1 MEQINVLVVDD
12 EQDVLQ
18 TLESMLNELNFT
30 TLVAKSGDKA
40 MEIIE
45 NNKIDV
51 VLSDIYMPET
61 DGFELLKNVRVL
73 DKEIVFLMITGK
85 PTIETA
91 VQSIREG
98 AYDYITKPFDLEDLR
113 IKINRCIEKKKLS
126 HNLRWSRGVIWA
138 LIISIPIWL
147 LLGIIFASILTD

>member
-18 TLESMLNELNFT
+18 TLKSMLDELNFNP
-30 TLVAKSGDKA
+30 LIAQNGDKA
-40 MEIIE
+40 MDIIE
-45 NNKIDV
+45 KNNIDV

-61 DGFELLKNVRVL
+61 DGFELLKNVRAF

-98 AYDYITKPFDLEDLR
+98 AYDYITKPFDMEDLR
-113 IKINRCIEKKKLS
+113 IKINRCIEKKRLS
-126 HNLRWSRGVIWA
+126 HNLKWSKGVIWA

>member
-12 EQDVLQ
+12 EQDVLH
-18 TLESMLNELNFT
+18 TLESMLQELDFNPII
-30 TLVAKSGDKA
+30 ANSGDKA
-40 MEIIE
+40 LDIIE

-61 DGFELLKNVRVL
+61 DGFELLKNVRAL

-98 AYDYITKPFDLEDLR
+98 AYDYITKPFDMEDLR
-113 IKINRCIEKKKLS
+113 IKINRCVERKRLS
-126 HNLRWSRGVIWA
+126 HNLKWSRGVIWA

-147 LLGIIFASILTD
+147 LLGIIFASILSD

>member
-18 TLESMLNELNFT
+18 TLKSMLDELNFNP
-30 TLVAKSGDKA
+30 LIAQSGDKA

-45 NNKIDV
+45 NNNIDV

-61 DGFELLKNVRVL
+61 DGFELLKNVRAF

-98 AYDYITKPFDLEDLR
+98 AYDYITKPFDMEDLR
-113 IKINRCIEKKKLS
+113 IKINRCIEKKRLS
-126 HNLRWSRGVIWA
+126 HNLKWSRGVIWA

-147 LLGIIFASILTD
+147 VLGIIFASILSD

>member
-18 TLESMLNELNFT
+18 TLESMLNELNFNT
-30 TLVAKSGDKA
+30 IIANNGDKA
-40 MEIIE
+40 MDIIE

-61 DGFELLKNVRVL
+61 DGFELLNNVRAF

-126 HNLRWSRGVIWA
+126 HNLKWSRGVIWA

-147 LLGIIFASILTD
+147 LLGIIFASILSD

>member
-18 TLESMLNELNFT
+18 TLESMLTELNFNPII
-30 TLVAKSGDKA
+30 ANNGDKA

-61 DGFELLKNVRVL
+61 DGFELLNNVRAF

-98 AYDYITKPFDLEDLR
+98 AYDYITKPFDMEDLR

-126 HNLRWSRGVIWA
+126 HNLKWSRGVIWA

-147 LLGIIFASILTD
+147 LLGIIFASILSD

>member
-12 EQDVLQ
+12 EQDVLH
-18 TLESMLNELNFT
+18 TLESMLQELNFNPIIANT
-30 TLVAKSGDKA
+30 GDKA
-40 MEIIE
+40 MDIIE
-45 NNKIDV
+45 HNNIDV

-61 DGFELLKNVRVL
+61 DGFELLRNVRSFN
-73 DKEIVFLMITGK
+73 KEIVFLMITGK

-98 AYDYITKPFDLEDLR
+98 AYDYITKPFDMEDLR
-113 IKINRCIEKKKLS
+113 IKINRCIEKKRLS
-126 HNLRWSRGVIWA
+126 HNLKWSKGVIWA

-147 LLGIIFASILTD
+147 LLGIIFASILSD

>member
-18 TLESMLNELNFT
+18 TLESMLNELNFNT
-30 TLVAKSGDKA
+30 IIANNGDKA
-40 MEIIE
+40 MDIIE

-61 DGFELLKNVRVL
+61 DGFELLNNVRAF

-126 HNLRWSRGVIWA
+126 HNLKWSRGVIWA

-147 LLGIIFASILTD
+147 LLGIIFASILSN

>member
-12 EQDVLQ
+12 EQDVLH
-18 TLESMLNELNFT
+18 TLEAMLIELNFNP
-30 TLVAKSGDKA
+30 LIAQNGDKA
-40 MEIIE
+40 MDIIE
-45 NNKIDV
+45 KNNIDV

-61 DGFELLKNVRVL
+61 DGFDLLKNVRSF
-73 DKEIVFLMITGK
+73 DREIVFLMITGK

-98 AYDYITKPFDLEDLR
+98 AYDYITKPFDMEDLR
-113 IKINRCIEKKKLS
+113 IKINRCIEKKRLS
-126 HNLRWSRGVIWA
+126 HNLKWSRGVIWA

>member
-18 TLESMLNELNFT
+18 TLESMLNELNFN
-30 TLVAKSGDKA
+30 TLVANSGDKA
-40 MEIIE
+40 MDIIE
-45 NNKIDV
+45 KNKIDV

-61 DGFELLKNVRVL
+61 DGFELLKNIRAF

-126 HNLRWSRGVIWA
+126 HNLKWSRGVIWA

-147 LLGIIFASILTD
+147 LLGIIFASILSD

>member
-12 EQDVLQ
+12 EQDVLH
-18 TLESMLNELNFT
+18 TLESMLQQLNFNPIIANT
-30 TLVAKSGDKA
+30 GDKA

-45 NNKIDV
+45 HNNIDV
-51 VLSDIYMPET
+51 ILSDIYMPET
-61 DGFELLKNVRVL
+61 DGFELLRNVRSF

-98 AYDYITKPFDLEDLR
+98 AYDYITKPFDMEDLR
-113 IKINRCIEKKKLS
+113 IKINRCIEKKRLS
-126 HNLRWSRGVIWA
+126 HNLKWSKGVIWA

-147 LLGIIFASILTD
+147 LLGIIFASILSD

>member
-12 EQDVLQ
+12 EEDVLQ
-18 TLESMLNELNFT
+18 TLESMLKELNFT

-61 DGFELLKNVRVL
+61 DGFELLKNVRVF

-98 AYDYITKPFDLEDLR
+98 AYDYITKPFDMEDLR

-126 HNLRWSRGVIWA
+126 HNLKWSRGVIWA

-147 LLGIIFASILTD
+147 VLGIIFASILSD

>member
-12 EQDVLQ
+12 EQDVLK
-18 TLESMLNELNFT
+18 TLESMLKELNFNPII
-30 TLVAKSGDKA
+30 ASNGDKA

-61 DGFELLKNVRVL
+61 DGFELLNNVRAF

-147 LLGIIFASILTD
+147 LLGIIFASILSD

>member
-18 TLESMLNELNFT
+18 TLEEMLSELNFNP
-30 TLVAKSGDKA
+30 LIAQNGDKA
-40 MEIIE
+40 MDIIE

-61 DGFELLKNVRVL
+61 DGFELLKNVRAF
-73 DKEIVFLMITGK
+73 DREIVFLMITGK

-98 AYDYITKPFDLEDLR
+98 AYDYITKPFDMEDLR
-113 IKINRCIEKKKLS
+113 IKINRCIEKKRLS
-126 HNLRWSRGVIWA
+126 HNLKWSRGVIWA

-147 LLGIIFASILTD
+147 LLGIIFASILSD

>member
-1 MEQINVLVVDD
+1 MEQINVLVVDE

-18 TLESMLNELNFT
+18 TLESMLQELNYNT
-30 TLVAKSGDKA
+30 IIANNGDKA

-61 DGFELLKNVRVL
+61 DGFELLKNVRAF

-126 HNLRWSRGVIWA
+126 HNLKWSRGVIWA

-147 LLGIIFASILTD
+147 LLGIIFASILSD

>member
-12 EQDVLQ
+12 EQDVLH
-18 TLESMLNELNFT
+18 TLESMLRELNFNPII
-30 TLVAKSGDKA
+30 ANNGDRA

-45 NNKIDV
+45 HNKIDV

-61 DGFELLKNVRVL
+61 DGFELLNNVRAF

-98 AYDYITKPFDLEDLR
+98 AYDYITKPFDLDDLR

-126 HNLRWSRGVIWA
+126 HNLKWSRGVIWA

>member
-18 TLESMLNELNFT
+18 TLKSMLDELNFNP
-30 TLVAKSGDKA
+30 LIAQNGDKA
-40 MEIIE
+40 MDIIE
-45 NNKIDV
+45 KNNIDV

-61 DGFELLKNVRVL
+61 DGFELLKNVRAF

-98 AYDYITKPFDLEDLR
+98 AYDYITKPFDMEDLR
-113 IKINRCIEKKKLS
+113 IKINRCIEKKRLS
-126 HNLRWSRGVIWA
+126 HNLKWSRGVIWA

-147 LLGIIFASILTD
+147 ILGIIFASILTD

>member
-1 MEQINVLVVDD
+1 MEQINVLIVDD

-18 TLESMLNELNFT
+18 TLDSMLKELNFN
-30 TLVAKSGDKA
+30 TLIAQNGDKA
-40 MEIIE
+40 MDIIE

-61 DGFELLKNVRVL
+61 DGFELLKNVRAF

-147 LLGIIFASILTD
+147 LLGIIFASILSD

>member
-1 MEQINVLVVDD
+1 MEQINVLIVDD
-12 EQDVLQ
+12 EQDVLE
-18 TLESMLNELNFT
+18 TLESMLHELNFN
-30 TLVAKSGDKA
+30 TLVAQNGDKA

-61 DGFELLKNVRVL
+61 DGFELLNNVRAF

-126 HNLRWSRGVIWA
+126 HNLKWSRGVIWA

-147 LLGIIFASILTD
+147 LLGIILASILSD

>member
-12 EQDVLQ
+12 EQDVLH
-18 TLESMLNELNFT
+18 TLESMLLELKFNPII
-30 TLVAKSGDKA
+30 AQSGEKA

-51 VLSDIYMPET
+51 VLSDIYMPDT
-61 DGFELLKNVRVL
+61 DGFELLNNVRSF

-113 IKINRCIEKKKLS
+113 IKINRCIEKKRLS

-147 LLGIIFASILTD
+147 LLGIIFASILSD

>member
-18 TLESMLNELNFT
+18 TLESMLNELNFNT
-30 TLVAKSGDKA
+30 IIASNGDKA

-61 DGFELLKNVRVL
+61 DGFELLNNVRAF

-126 HNLRWSRGVIWA
+126 HNLKWSRGVIWA

-147 LLGIIFASILTD
+147 LLGIIFASILSD

>member
-12 EQDVLQ
+12 EQDVLK
-18 TLESMLNELNFT
+18 TLESMLNELNFNT
-30 TLVAKSGDKA
+30 IIANNGDKA

-61 DGFELLKNVRVL
+61 DGFELLNNVRAF

-126 HNLRWSRGVIWA
+126 HNLKWSRGVIWA

-147 LLGIIFASILTD
+147 LLGIIFASILSD

>member
-18 TLESMLNELNFT
+18 TLKSMLDELNFNP
-30 TLVAKSGDKA
+30 LIAQSGDKA

-45 NNKIDV
+45 NNNIDV
-51 VLSDIYMPET
+51 ILSDIYMPET
-61 DGFELLKNVRVL
+61 DGFELLKNVRAF

-98 AYDYITKPFDLEDLR
+98 AYDYITKPFDMEDLR
-113 IKINRCIEKKKLS
+113 IKINRCIEKKRLS
-126 HNLRWSRGVIWA
+126 HNLKWSRGVIWA

-147 LLGIIFASILTD
+147 ILGIIFASILSN

>member
-12 EQDVLQ
+12 EKDVLH
-18 TLESMLNELNFT
+18 TLESMLQELNFNPIIANT
-30 TLVAKSGDKA
+30 GDKA
-40 MEIIE
+40 MDIIE
-45 NNKIDV
+45 HNNIDV

-61 DGFELLKNVRVL
+61 DGFELLRNVRSF

-98 AYDYITKPFDLEDLR
+98 AYDYITKPFDMEDLR
-113 IKINRCIEKKKLS
+113 IKINRCIEKKRLS
-126 HNLRWSRGVIWA
+126 HNLKWSKGVIWA

-147 LLGIIFASILTD
+147 LLGIIFASILSD

>member
-12 EQDVLQ
+12 EEDVLQ
-18 TLESMLNELNFT
+18 TLESMLNELNFNT
-30 TLVAKSGDKA
+30 IIAKSGDRA

-61 DGFELLKNVRVL
+61 DGFELLNNVRAF

-126 HNLRWSRGVIWA
+126 HNLKWSRGVIWA

>member
-12 EQDVLQ
+12 EQDVLH
-18 TLESMLNELNFT
+18 TLESMLQELNFNPIIANT
-30 TLVAKSGDKA
+30 GDKA
-40 MEIIE
+40 MDIIE
-45 NNKIDV
+45 HNNIDV

-61 DGFELLKNVRVL
+61 DGFELLRNVRSF

-98 AYDYITKPFDLEDLR
+98 AYDYITKPFDMEDLR
-113 IKINRCIEKKKLS
+113 IKINRCIEKKRLS
-126 HNLRWSRGVIWA
+126 HNLKWSKGVIWA

-147 LLGIIFASILTD
+147 LLGIIFASILSD

>member
-18 TLESMLNELNFT
+18 TLKSMLDELNFNP
-30 TLVAKSGDKA
+30 LIAQSGDKA

-45 NNKIDV
+45 NNNIDV

-61 DGFELLKNVRVL
+61 DGFELLKNVRAF

-98 AYDYITKPFDLEDLR
+98 AYDYITKPFDMEDLR
-113 IKINRCIEKKKLS
+113 IKINRCIEKKRLS
-126 HNLRWSRGVIWA
+126 HNLKWSRGVIWA

-147 LLGIIFASILTD
+147 VLGIIFASILSN

>member
-18 TLESMLNELNFT
+18 TLKSMLDELNFNP
-30 TLVAKSGDKA
+30 LIAQSGDKA

-45 NNKIDV
+45 NNRIDV

-61 DGFELLKNVRVL
+61 DGFELLKNVRAF

-98 AYDYITKPFDLEDLR
+98 AYDYITKPFDMEDLR
-113 IKINRCIEKKKLS
+113 IKINRCIEKKRLS
-126 HNLRWSRGVIWA
+126 HNLKWSRGVIWA

-147 LLGIIFASILTD
+147 VLGIIFASILSN

>member
-18 TLESMLNELNFT
+18 TLKSMLDELNFNP
-30 TLVAKSGDKA
+30 LIAQNGDKA
-40 MEIIE
+40 MDIIE
-45 NNKIDV
+45 KNNIDV

-61 DGFELLKNVRVL
+61 DGFDLLKNVRAF

-98 AYDYITKPFDLEDLR
+98 AYDYITKPFDMEDLR
-113 IKINRCIEKKKLS
+113 IKINRCIEKKRLS
-126 HNLRWSRGVIWA
+126 HNLKWSKGVIWA

-147 LLGIIFASILTD
+147 VLGIIFASILTD

>member
-18 TLESMLNELNFT
+18 TLESMLKELDFNP
-30 TLVAKSGDKA
+30 LVASNGDKA
-40 MEIIE
+40 MDIIE

-61 DGFELLKNVRVL
+61 DGFELLKNVRAF

-98 AYDYITKPFDLEDLR
+98 AYDYITKPFDMEDLR

-126 HNLRWSRGVIWA
+126 HNLKWSRGVIWA

-147 LLGIIFASILTD
+147 LLGIIFASILSD

>member
-18 TLESMLNELNFT
+18 TLKSMLDELNFNP
-30 TLVAKSGDKA
+30 LIAQNGDKA

-45 NNKIDV
+45 KNNIDV

-61 DGFELLKNVRVL
+61 DGFELLKNVRAF

-98 AYDYITKPFDLEDLR
+98 AYDYITKPFDMEDLR
-113 IKINRCIEKKKLS
+113 IKINRCIEKKRLS
-126 HNLRWSRGVIWA
+126 HNLKWSRGVIWA

-147 LLGIIFASILTD
+147 ILGIIFASILTD

>member
-18 TLESMLNELNFT
+18 TLESMLKELNFNT
-30 TLVAKSGDKA
+30 IIANNGDKA

-61 DGFELLKNVRVL
+61 DGFELLNNVRAF

-126 HNLRWSRGVIWA
+126 HNLKWSRGVIWA

-147 LLGIIFASILTD
+147 LLGIIFASILSD

>member
-12 EQDVLQ
+12 EQDVLH
-18 TLESMLNELNFT
+18 TLESMLQELDFNPII
-30 TLVAKSGDKA
+30 ANSGDKA
-40 MEIIE
+40 LDIIE

-61 DGFELLKNVRVL
+61 DGFELLKNVRTL

-98 AYDYITKPFDLEDLR
+98 AYDYITKPFDMEDLR
-113 IKINRCIEKKKLS
+113 IKINRCVERKRLS
-126 HNLRWSRGVIWA
+126 HNLKWSRGVIWA

-147 LLGIIFASILTD
+147 LLGIIFASILSD

>member
-12 EQDVLQ
+12 EQDVLH
-18 TLESMLNELNFT
+18 TLEAMLNELNFNP
-30 TLVAKSGDKA
+30 LIAQNGDKA
-40 MEIIE
+40 MDIIE
-45 NNKIDV
+45 KNNIDV
-51 VLSDIYMPET
+51 VLSDIYMPEA
-61 DGFELLKNVRVL
+61 DGFELLKNVRAF

-98 AYDYITKPFDLEDLR
+98 AYDYITKPFDMEDLR
-113 IKINRCIEKKKLS
+113 IKINRCIEKKRLS
-126 HNLRWSRGVIWA
+126 HNLKWSRGVIWA

>member
-18 TLESMLNELNFT
+18 TLKSMLDELNFNP
-30 TLVAKSGDKA
+30 LIAQSGDKA

-45 NNKIDV
+45 NNRIDV

-61 DGFELLKNVRVL
+61 DGFELLKNVRAF

-98 AYDYITKPFDLEDLR
+98 AYDYITKPFDMEDLR
-113 IKINRCIEKKKLS
+113 IKINRCIEKKRLS
-126 HNLRWSRGVIWA
+126 HNLKWSRGVIWA

-147 LLGIIFASILTD
+147 VLGIIFASILSD

>member
-18 TLESMLNELNFT
+18 TLKSMLDELNFNP
-30 TLVAKSGDKA
+30 LIAQNGDKA
-40 MEIIE
+40 MDILEK
-45 NNKIDV
+45 NNIDV

-61 DGFELLKNVRVL
+61 DGFELLKNVRAF

-98 AYDYITKPFDLEDLR
+98 AYDYITKPFDMEDLR
-113 IKINRCIEKKKLS
+113 IKINRCIEKKRLS
-126 HNLRWSRGVIWA
+126 HNLKWSRGVIWA

-147 LLGIIFASILTD
+147 ILGIIFASILTD

>member
-18 TLESMLNELNFT
+18 TLESMLQELNFNT
-30 TLVAKSGDKA
+30 IIANNGDKA

-61 DGFELLKNVRVL
+61 DGFELLKNVRAF

-126 HNLRWSRGVIWA
+126 HNLKWSRGVIWA

-147 LLGIIFASILTD
+147 LLGIIFASILSD